1 MSEET
6 QMIII
11 IKSWWSL
18 LVNSVKLEEKRKK
31 TNCIIFLQDYWI
43 LASIDISVFIQRY
56 IEDVQ
61 ILNIMLIS
69 LNIFKTYLII

>member
-18 LVNSVKLEEKRKK
+18 LVNSVKLEEKEKK
-31 TNCIIFLQDYWI
+31 TNCIIFLQDYRI
-43 LASIDISVFIQRY
+43 LASIDILVLIQRY

-61 ILNIMLIS
+61 ILNIILIS
-69 LNIFKTYLII
+69 FNIFKTYLII